1 MIFERI
7 KTLGIAHVAYLIGN
21 KGEGAVVDPRRD
33 VDEYLKLARKHKL
46 TIKYAIET
54 HRQEDFVM
62 GAAEL
67 ARQCGA
73 KVVNGRHRAFGHGD
87 IQLDDGEAFEIA
99 KGIRIV
105 ALHTPGH
112 TPESMCYAVYL
123 EDAPDQAWAVF
134 TGDTLFIGET
144 GRTDLPDPL
153 KTAEHAG
160 QLYDAVHTKLLPLGA
175 QAIVLPAH
183 GGGSV
188 CGGNIADRDDSTLGL
203 ERSYNPVFVRSRQ
216 AFVQG
221 KLDERLPRPPYFRHM
236 EQVNSKGG
244 MGPHRSVSAVR
255 VLQPKD
261 FQTECRRGLVFD
273 LRLPEAFAGGH
284 VPGSYSIWADGLPV
298 FAGWVA
304 DAGSPIYL
312 VVDDAEKELE
322 DAVQALGRVGL
333 DHVEGVLAGSFEA
346 WRDHGLPMAG
356 VGTVEPGRVDAD
368 PGQRSLR
375 VIDVRDDREF
385 ETEGHIPGASHL
397 FVGYL
402 EQQLDRL
409 HPPFDPDAAL
419 VVTCAV
425 GHRASLAASM
435 LLRRGARDVRNL
447 LGGMDAWRKLGRG
460 MVFGASANSVTTPDV
475 EGPRQ

>member
-7 KTLGIAHVAYLIGN
+7 KTPGIAHVAYLIGN
-21 KGEGAVVDPRRD
+21 EGEGAVVDPRRD
-33 VDEYLKLARKHKL
+33 IDEYVALARKHKL
-46 TIKYAIET
+46 TINYVIET

-62 GAAEL
+62 GSAEL
-67 ARQCGA
+67 VRQCGA
-73 KVVNGRHRAFGHGD
+73 KVINGRHNAFGHGD
-87 IQLDDGEAFEIA
+87 IRLGDGEAFEIA
-99 KGIRIV
+99 TGLRIV

-123 EDAPDQAWAVF
+123 DDAPEHAWAVF

-144 GRTDLPDPL
+144 GRADLTDPSQ
-153 KTAEHAG
+153 TARHAG
-160 QLYDAVHTKLLPLGA
+160 QLYDAIHAKLLPLGD

-183 GGGSV
+183 GAGSV
-188 CGGNIADRDDSTLGL
+188 CGGDIAERDDSTLGL
-203 ERSYNPVFVRSRQ
+203 ERRYNPVFVRSRQ

-221 KLDERLPRPPYFRHM
+221 KLDERIPRPPYFRHM
-236 EQVNSKGG
+236 EQVNAKGG
-244 MGPHRSVSAVR
+244 MGPLMANSAVR
-255 VLQPKD
+255 VLQPKA
-261 FQTECRRGLVFD
+261 FQAESRRGVVFD

-284 VPGSYSIWADGLPV
+284 VPASYSIWADGLPV

-304 DAGSPIYL
+304 EPGTPIFL
-312 VVDDAEKELE
+312 VVDDAVTALE
-322 DAVQALGRVGL
+322 EAVKALGRVGL

-356 VGTVEPGRVDAD
+356 VGTVEAARVDPNAGRRD
-368 PGQRSLR
+368 LR
-375 VIDVRDDREF
+375 VLDVRDDREY

-397 FVGYL
+397 YVGHL
-402 EQQLDRL
+402 EKELDRL
-409 HPPFDPDAAL
+409 LPAFDRDAAL
-419 VVTCAV
+419 VVTCGV

-447 LGGMDAWRKLGRG
+447 LGGMAAWKRLERR
-460 MVFGASANSVTTPDV
+460 MDFGASDQSVPTSDV